1 MNPFKV
7 LGKPITHA
15 STTWYEKYQP
25 TKLGDVVGN
34 EHAIKNLEGYLI
46 NNNIPHLLLT
56 GPNGSGK
63 ATAIKCLVN
72 NYFSAITSPVMRK
85 EAYLEINGAI
95 DRSKDVVSEKNDHGK
110 KSDKLAGMPNIIS
123 FIKKRVNLP
132 QGLCKLIIIYDFD
145 HMTSEA
151 QMALRRIMEKYEST
165 RFILQCNDGSVIE
178 AIQSRCTPLR
188 FSRLSDEE
196 VEIVLKRIS
205 EKEKLYLPNKLSNN
219 STNNTN
225 SISDDILSLPEH
237 NKSLKTKNEEILKE
251 EESVDIKENIRR
263 EIDAVIK
270 LICLSANGDLKKG
283 IGYLQV
289 IGNSSERSV
298 NAYYKIFNIPSLQN
312 INKYI
317 NSCIIKNLAVA
328 NDVLSDLLH
337 NGYNADDILDILLK
351 VVIRRE
357 DLIYQTFF
365 IQAISEIVIMT
376 ENSTSNTHLYALTSK
391 LVNISMVGKYE
402 LDLI

>member
-7 LGKPITHA
+7 LGKPITNV

-25 TKLGDVVGN
+25 TKLADVVGN
-34 EHAIKNLEGYLI
+34 EQAVKNLESYLTH
-46 NNNIPHLLLT
+46 NNIPHLLLT

-72 NYFSAITSPVMRK
+72 NYFTAITSPVMRK

-196 VEIVLKRIS
+196 VEIVLRTIS
-205 EKEKLYLPNKLSNN
+205 
-219 STNNTN
+219 
-225 SISDDILSLPEH
+225 
-237 NKSLKTKNEEILKE
+237 
-251 EESVDIKENIRR
+251 IKEGLYPKAN
-263 EIDAVIK
+263 ENSGESPTGQEAKLEMDKVIK

-289 IGNSSERSV
+289 IGNSSERTV
-298 NAYYKIFNIPSLQN
+298 NAYYKIFNIPSLEN

-317 NSCIIKNLAVA
+317 NFCIQKNLTKA
-328 NDVLSDLLH
+328 NEVLSDLLH

-351 VVIRRE
+351 VVIRRD

-391 LVNISMVGKYE
+391 LVSIAIIGRYE
-402 LDLI
+402 LDLL

>member
-7 LGKPITHA
+7 LGKPISHA

-34 EHAIKNLEGYLI
+34 EQAVRNLESYLI
-46 NNNIPHLLLT
+46 HNNIPHLLLT

-72 NYFSAITSPVMRK
+72 TYFSSITSPVMRK

-95 DRSKDVVSEKNDHGK
+95 DRSKDVVSEKNDQGK

-132 QGLCKLIIIYDFD
+132 PGLCKLIIIYDFD

-196 VEIVLKRIS
+196 VELVLKNIS
-205 EKEKLYLPNKLSNN
+205 EKEKLYP
-219 STNNTN
+219 
-225 SISDDILSLPEH
+225 ISRAIETLEDG
-237 NKSLKTKNEEILKE
+237 
-251 EESVDIKENIRR
+251 
-263 EIDAVIK
+263 DAKIQMDKVIK

-289 IGNSSERSV
+289 IGNSSELTV
-298 NAYYKIFNIPSLQN
+298 NAYYKIFNIPSLEN

-317 NSCIIKNLAVA
+317 NFCIQKNLTKA
-328 NDVLSDLLH
+328 NEVLSDMLN
-337 NGYNADDILDILLK
+337 NGYNADDVLDILLK
-351 VVIRRE
+351 VVIRR
-357 DLIYQTFF
+357 DTLVSQTFF

-391 LVNISMVGKYE
+391 LVSIAITGRYQ
-402 LDLI
+402 LDLS

>member
-1 MNPFKV
+1 MLYVAVLCSRSESHAAAGKLNGYKIIELIYQMNPFKV
-7 LGKPITHA
+7 LGRPITHA

-25 TKLGDVVGN
+25 VRLSEVIGN
-34 EHAIKNLEGYLI
+34 EQAVKNLESYLTH
-46 NNNIPHLLLT
+46 NNIPHLLLT

-72 NYFSAITSPVMRK
+72 TYFAAITSQVLRK

-132 QGLCKLIIIYDFD
+132 HGLCKLIIIYDFD

-165 RFILQCNDGSVIE
+165 RFILQGNDGSVIE

-188 FSRLSDEE
+188 FSRLSDPE
-196 VEIVLKRIS
+196 VEIVLKSIAR
-205 EKEKLYLPNKLSNN
+205 KEGLYPGSN
-219 STNNTN
+219 
-225 SISDDILSLPEH
+225 SDASQDNQKVEMD
-237 NKSLKTKNEEILKE
+237 E
-251 EESVDIKENIRR
+251 VIR
-263 EIDAVIK
+263 
-270 LICLSANGDLKKG
+270 LICLCANGDLKKG

-298 NAYYKIFNIPSLQN
+298 SAYYKIFNIPSLEN

-317 NSCIIKNLAVA
+317 NLTVLKNLSGA
-328 NDVLSDLLH
+328 NEVLGQLLN
-337 NGYNADDILDILLK
+337 NGYNTDDILDILLK

-357 DLIYQTFF
+357 DLAYQTFY
-365 IQAISEIVIMT
+365 IQAISEVFIMT
-376 ENSTSNTHLYALTSK
+376 ENCNSNTHLYALTSK
-391 LVNISMVGKYE
+391 LVGIAKTGKYE
-402 LDLI
+402 LDLLY

>member
-7 LGKPITHA
+7 LGKPITHQ

-25 TKLGDVVGN
+25 TKLSDIVGN
-34 EHAIKNLEGYLI
+34 EQAIKNLENYLL
-46 NNNIPHLLLT
+46 NNNIPHLLLI

-72 NYFSAITSPVMRK
+72 TYFSSITSAVMRK

-95 DRSKDVVSEKNDHGK
+95 DRSKDVVSEKNDQGK

-123 FIKKRVNLP
+123 FIKKSVNLP
-132 QGLCKLIIIYDFD
+132 NRLCKLIIIYDFD

-188 FSRLSDEE
+188 FSRLSDNEISAVLKNIAKKEKMIDVKDDKSTEIDGEKETE
-196 VEIVLKRIS
+196 VEMDK
-205 EKEKLYLPNKLSNN
+205 
-219 STNNTN
+219 
-225 SISDDILSLPEH
+225 
-237 NKSLKTKNEEILKE
+237 
-251 EESVDIKENIRR
+251 
-263 EIDAVIK
+263 VIK
-270 LICLSANGDLKKG
+270 LICLSANGDLKKS

-289 IGNSSERSV
+289 MGNSTDKTV
-298 NAYYKIFNIPSLQN
+298 AAYYKIFNIPSLEM
-312 INKYI
+312 ITRYI
-317 NSCIIKNLAVA
+317 NYCVDKKLESA
-328 NDVLSDLLH
+328 NKIMSELLY

-351 VVIRRE
+351 VVIRKNFK
-357 DLIYQTFF
+357 DQTLF

-376 ENSTSNTHLYALTSK
+376 ENSISNTHLYALTGK
-391 LVNISMVGKYE
+391 LVNISMTGKYE

>member
-7 LGKPITHA
+7 LGKPITHQ

-25 TKLGDVVGN
+25 TKLVDIVGN
-34 EHAIKNLEGYLI
+34 EQAIKNLENYLL
-46 NNNIPHLLLT
+46 NDNVPHLLLI

-72 NYFSAITSPVMRK
+72 TYFSSITSAVMRK

-95 DRSKDVVSEKNDHGK
+95 DRSKDVVSEKNDQGK
-110 KSDKLAGMPNIIS
+110 KSDRLAGMPNIIS
-123 FIKKRVNLP
+123 FIKKSVNLP
-132 QGLCKLIIIYDFD
+132 KRLCKLIIIYDFD

-151 QMALRRIMEKYEST
+151 QMALRRIMEKYENT

-188 FSRLSDEE
+188 FSRLSDNEIATVLKNIAKKE
-196 VEIVLKRIS
+196 KMIDIKDDKSNVEI
-205 EKEKLYLPNKLSNN
+205 
-219 STNNTN
+219 
-225 SISDDILSLPEH
+225 
-237 NKSLKTKNEEILKE
+237 EIEMDK
-251 EESVDIKENIRR
+251 I
-263 EIDAVIK
+263 IK
-270 LICLSANGDLKKG
+270 LICLSANGDLKKS

-289 IGNSSERSV
+289 MGNSADKSV
-298 NAYYKIFNIPSLQN
+298 NAYYKIFNIPSLET
-312 INKYI
+312 ITKYI
-317 NSCIIKNLAVA
+317 NYCIDKQLDNA
-328 NDVLSDLLH
+328 NKIMNELLH

-351 VVIRRE
+351 VVIRMN
-357 DLIYQTFF
+357 LKNQTLF

-376 ENSTSNTHLYALTSK
+376 ENSISNTHLYALTGK
-391 LVNISMVGKYE
+391 LVNISMTGKYE